1 MSTQATELLAVALEA
16 AADHQS
22 RGAAHRIGEARG
34 RTLEQILEVD
44 RSYSEPIS
52 FALGFWDEWADAA
65 SRRWRGY
72 DAGANDWLRF
82 AHEVARAVRRDTVPK
97 DLRILGRLIWYPETL
112 RQRVRRL
119 WGVSLKVRARV

>member
-1 MSTQATELLAVALEA
+1 MPTKANEIIAVALEA

-22 RGAAHRIGEARG
+22 RRAVHRIGEARQ
-34 RTLEQILEVD
+34 RTLDRILEVD
-44 RSYSEPIS
+44 RMYSDPVS

-82 AHEVARAVRRDTVPK
+82 AREVARAVRRDKVPK
-97 DLRILGRLIWYPETL
+97 DLRILERFIPHPETL

-119 WGVSLKVRARV
+119 WGVPLKVSARA